1 METFKVAVL
10 EEERKIGY
18 HEVEKKQPKDKQVLI
33 KVDSCAICT
42 LEQRV
47 YLGVMNRYPFA
58 GGHEAA
64 GVVEAVGKKVA
75 GVKPGDKVA
84 VRLLNSCG
92 ECYYCRNGHENQ

>member
-47 YLGVMNRYPFA
+47 
-58 GGHEAA
+58 
-64 GVVEAVGKKVA
+64 
-75 GVKPGDKVA
+75 
-84 VRLLNSCG
+84 
-92 ECYYCRNGHENQ
+92 

>member
-58 GGHEAA
+58 GGH
-64 GVVEAVGKKVA
+64 
-75 GVKPGDKVA
+75 
-84 VRLLNSCG
+84 LSLI
-92 ECYYCRNGHENQ
+92 HI